1 MAVCSRWIIM
11 AYETQFTPFEG
22 KETVGNLTT
31 TDGNFSFTA
40 SVNLD
45 VQATLDD
52 YKGKMENAH
61 ANFTVGVAI
70 DLTKITNFLNKK

>member
-1 MAVCSRWIIM
+1 M
-11 AYETQFTPFEG
+11 AYETTFTPFEG

-31 TDGNFSFTA
+31 IDGEFTFTA

-52 YKGKMENAH
+52 YKIKMEESH

-70 DLTKITNFLNKK
+70 DLTKVTNFLNKK